1 MTSQKMCGLQV
12 FRQTKRDR
20 SINLTYIAS
29 INTNIQH
36 DISKLFT
43 NLLLRKKLYN
53 HIREICVTQIRTHI
67 ESITTIIWFKGQLI
81 MLKGAGFCNK
91 RAACKGILNIPYSLV
106 QASRKIQMVKYR
118 NDFLVFGGGGWA

>member
-1 MTSQKMCGLQV
+1 MCGLQV

-43 NLLLRKKLYN
+43 NLLLRKKLY
-53 HIREICVTQIRTHI
+53 REICVTQIRTHNRNHH
-67 ESITTIIWFKGQLI
+67 TYGIIL
-81 MLKGAGFCNK
+81 
-91 RAACKGILNIPYSLV
+91 
-106 QASRKIQMVKYR
+106 
-118 NDFLVFGGGGWA
+118 